1 VLRRL
6 QIQIRQLTLNT
17 MVALAKFFWAVTSYI
32 GEPSVEVFA
41 KNYSLRWQ
49 KKMIGGLIPQF
60 GSCSFTLRTKK
71 TSGEVVE
78 IVSCAKNKWGN
89 WWDL

>member
-1 VLRRL
+1 MLRRL